1 MRAQSKAAIVILALV
16 VSMVAELPANV
27 ANAQSAGSTTSTN
40 EPYAQ
45 CVQEVPYDVKIG
57 SYGNFQAAGY
67 SATFPNGTKILYP
80 DTSCVRP
87 VYPNLYGVVLAIGD
101 NPSFIALENGS
112 LYSFSTIG
120 SPNPFLLQNLTT
132 ETTSCRSGST
142 KVPGGQVECFAGE
155 PLYFFLYNG
164 TILNGCG
171 SPYPDFSGSIQVQV
185 PVNSTT
191 GELDTTNIIA
201 QQQGPFNGIF
211 MCTTTTII
219 TRTSSS
225 TVTVSQNET
234 SSSSTVTVSQNETSV
249 ATAPH
254 RDGTINFEA
263 VLLIAL
269 IFASCIIGVAVI
281 AWRRRSDSE
290 RNPFPGTV
298 IERATPPT
306 SSPK

>member
-1 MRAQSKAAIVILALV
+1 VEVQRNPYARPSPLHTPLSVPERRIHEAKMTLFFNLNQAMRVTVEAAIVILALV

-27 ANAQSAGSTTSTN
+27 ANAQSPVSTTSTN

-45 CVQEVPYDVKIG
+45 CLQEVPYDVRIG

-67 SATFPNGTKILYP
+67 SATFPNGTKVLYP
-80 DTSCVRP
+80 DTSCLRP

-132 ETTSCRSGST
+132 ETTSCRNGST

-155 PLYFFLYNG
+155 SLDFFLYNG

-171 SPYPDFSGSIQVQV
+171 SPYAAFTGWIQVQV

-191 GELDTTNIIA
+191 GELDTTNIVA
-201 QQQGPFNGIF
+201 QQNGPFGGGLL
-211 MCTTTTII
+211 CTSVTTI

-225 TVTVSQNET
+225 TVTFSQALL
-234 SSSSTVTVSQNETSV
+234 V
-249 ATAPH
+249 AL
-254 RDGTINFEA
+254 
-263 VLLIAL
+263 V
-269 IFASCIIGVAVI
+269 FASCIIGLAI
-281 AWRRRSDSE
+281 TAWRRRSGGE
-290 RNPFPGTV
+290 RLA
-298 IERATPPT
+298 EAQ
-306 SSPK
+306 